1 MNVLYGTAFLQA
13 VEQPLMMK
21 KSLPESPAEALL
33 SGVMKEMKRPRK
45 AHSVRASEARQAKKA
60 QTKRTGRFNG

>member
-33 SGVMKEMKRPRK
+33 SRVKEMKRPRK
-45 AHSVRASEARQAKKA
+45 AHSGRVSEARQAKKA

>member
-1 MNVLYGTAFLQA
+1 VNVLYGTAFLQA
-13 VEQPLMMK
+13 IEQPLMMK

-33 SGVMKEMKRPRK
+33 SRVMKEMKRPRK
-45 AHSVRASEARQAKKA
+45 AHSGRVSETRQAKKA